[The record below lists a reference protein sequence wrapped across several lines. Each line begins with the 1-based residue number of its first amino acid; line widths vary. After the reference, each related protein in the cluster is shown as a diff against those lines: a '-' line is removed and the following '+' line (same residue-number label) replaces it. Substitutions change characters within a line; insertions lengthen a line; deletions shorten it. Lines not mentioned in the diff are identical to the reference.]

1 MQVFIG
7 EWLKDS
13 QYDVLNKAS
22 ASNPDIVEA
31 IFSLIEEWKSN
42 KEVLEI
48 DINMFDYLL
57 LTSFVF
63 IYVAHQQAMPSF
75 LWLLQNRI
83 QVVYTAIP
91 S

>member
-22 ASNPDIVEA
+22 ACNPDIVEA